1 MEKRMP
7 GWIRYMLERGYW
19 TEIFATTAIILGGWA
34 AARIF
39 AFLVDRAKQRW
50 ALRTATTHDDYFFDA
65 IRRPGSLILFLM
77 GIYLALHRY
86 TFPFLSV
93 LDNVIF
99 VICVVVVVHT
109 LIKISSATLR
119 WYSVRLVRER
129 QGDVLAGELLP
140 MADKAVK
147 LVILAVGLIVV
158 LDHFRIDIKSILVT
172 LGV

>member
-1 MEKRMP
+1 MP

-77 GIYLALHRY
+77 GI
-86 TFPFLSV
+86 
-93 LDNVIF
+93 
-99 VICVVVVVHT
+99 
-109 LIKISSATLR
+109 
-119 WYSVRLVRER
+119 
-129 QGDVLAGELLP
+129 
-140 MADKAVK
+140 
-147 LVILAVGLIVV
+147 
-158 LDHFRIDIKSILVT
+158 
-172 LGV
+172 